1 MSSDTRLPKY
11 SPREELANS
20 ITHGV
25 GILLSMGGLALP
37 AAFAARFGDVWH
49 LFVLGGSTLHF
60 FAITLFVIPAAR

>member
-1 MSSDTRLPKY
+1 
-11 SPREELANS
+11 
-20 ITHGV
+20 
-25 GILLSMGGLALP
+25 MGGLAVP